1 MEWIRAIVPSIIV
14 SIVMLYWGR
23 RQAKRDAKADS
34 RAVVRKEESLLCL
47 KVNMATAKMAEATAL
62 AVKRGKTNGEMTE
75 ALEELEAVKKE
86 YYGFLNRQAKE
97 HILEGK

>member
-1 MEWIRAIVPSIIV
+1 MEWVMAIVPSIIV
-14 SIVMLYWGR
+14 SLVMLYWGR
-23 RQAKRDAKADS
+23 QQTKRDVKIES
-34 RAVVRKEESLLCL
+34 RATIRKEESLLCL

-75 ALEELEAVKKE
+75 ALEELESVKKE

-97 HILEGK
+97 HIMEDK